1 MDNDLQNKIDV
12 LGLQAVDE
20 AAYNK
25 DLKPH
30 EETYKRAKI
39 DINRFENYKLYDGV
53 HMLYSIEYIERTRIE
68 ELLNLIRLMLTIK
81 RLIACRNLTY

>member
-53 HMLYSIEYIERTRIE
+53 HMLYSIEYIERTPIE